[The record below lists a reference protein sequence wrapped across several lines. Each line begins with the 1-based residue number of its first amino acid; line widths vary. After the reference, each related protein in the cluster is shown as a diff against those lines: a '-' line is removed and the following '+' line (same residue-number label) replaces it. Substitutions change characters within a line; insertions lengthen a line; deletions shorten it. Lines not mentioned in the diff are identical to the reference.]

1 MGSRVDGAH
10 LERLAIGRHSDSRR
24 CPSVSDDCRISA
36 GRSWLSV
43 LILPKNDTRARA
55 RRELPD
61 RYIVACI
68 DGKPA
73 PGNRCVSIPPMRT
86 QQNRASRVLRQ
97 LALVFVQL
105 RQSVRDPPQLSWQ
118 RTISGVLDAG
128 PQTITEPVVTSI
140 HALHVARVQPHN
152 RTGACEMSV
161 RRCVRDG
168 CPDGCEGSHTSL
180 DIENQATTNRSLA
193 TARCALI
200 VSSHSV
206 RTSHPRDR
214 ITSM

>member
-1 MGSRVDGAH
+1 VYRWEASPRKPLCVYPANENATEPRQSRSKA
-10 LERLAIGRHSDSRR
+10 
-24 CPSVSDDCRISA
+24 
-36 GRSWLSV
+36 
-43 LILPKNDTRARA
+43 ARA
-55 RRELPD
+55 
-61 RYIVACI
+61 
-68 DGKPA
+68 
-73 PGNRCVSIPPMRT
+73 S
-86 QQNRASRVLRQ
+86 LRPNY
-97 LALVFVQL
+97 A
-105 RQSVRDPPQLSWQ
+105 SVRDPPQLSWQ
-118 RTISGVLDAG
+118 RTISGVLNAG